1 MHIGQSSLGPSVVSG
16 RQHGDFRSFALVS
29 VGKSGI
35 VVLKGRGG
43 EGEVAINLIRLS
55 QWLWLSTF
63 IGHFESLCQ
72 SK

>member
-16 RQHGDFRSFALVS
+16 RQHGDFRSSAPVS
-29 VGKSGI
+29 GESGV
-35 VVLKGRGG
+35 VVLTGQGC
-43 EGEVAINLIRLS
+43 EGEVASNLIRLS

-63 IGHFESLCQ
+63 IGHFESLHQ